1 MSGSGDVG
9 IGASVVDGALT
20 INGTGDI
27 NGTTSGISAN
37 ATGLG
42 TVFVNVSG
50 NVTGSTG
57 AGIYATAN
65 GGNLAVTALG
75 AVTGNAGAGI
85 DVSTASG
92 TLIVNGT
99 GAINGTTAG
108 ISAVASG
115 AGAINVNG
123 TGNVVGGTGAGISA
137 NSGGGDVSV
146 TQNGTISGNSGITA
160 SSNGSG
166 NVTITGFGTVTGTG
180 GYGIVAS
187 VETGVLTVEGAG
199 NINGTTGIFA
209 NATGSGTVTINVTG
223 IVTGTNAG
231 IDARSAGGDVSVTSG
246 IVSGSMGITAL
257 TTDGG
262 NVTIVAAGTIN
273 GTGSVGITGKIVDGT
288 LAIGG
293 AGDIVGSAQ
302 GISANA
308 TGIGAVTVNGT
319 GNVTG
324 GTGAAILAKSLG
336 GDVLIAQTG
345 AISGNAGILASTNGS
360 GNMTI
365 SGFGSVTGTGSSG
378 IAASVADGTLTIN
391 GTGNVNG
398 TTTGIS
404 ANATGSGAVTVNVT
418 GNVTGTNA
426 GIDARSAGGDV
437 SVTSGRVSGSK
448 GITALTTIWG
458 NVTIVAGGT
467 INGTGSVGIT
477 GKIANGT
484 LTIGGAGDITGAGQG
499 ISANA
504 TGIGAVTINGTGN
517 VTSSLGAAIVAT
529 SAGGDVSVAQ
539 TGAIGGFAGISAST
553 ISTGNVT
560 ISGFGTVSG
569 SGDVGLGVSVVDGA
583 LTINGT
589 SNISGNTTG
598 ISANATGIGA
608 VTINVSGNVSGGRGA
623 GIYALSA
630 GGDVSVTSA
639 VVSGQTGIAV
649 SSTGS
654 GNVTVASHGNVTGV
668 SSGIE
673 AQSDSGS
680 INVSIDPGVLATA
693 DGGIGVSLTSLT
705 GDVSASTTAAGDF
718 IRATNGTAIY
728 ATTSGNVTIGVAA
741 GTDVTGLSAT
751 SFGIDVDSVAT
762 TSVAITNN
770 GTIQGGIAAIRVNGT
785 TLGTT
790 ITNNA
795 TGSILSFGSD
805 PQGLAVSVQAGS
817 TLLGNSG
824 TLVGNVALLGAN
836 NIINNNAGGT
846 WSVYGASSFGGG
858 TQVVN
863 NAGTLQTFLTGT
875 PNTGPVTANLTGVT
889 TFNNSNGLVSMQNN
903 IAGDQIVMNGATFN
917 GTGTS
922 RIALDANVGGA
933 GSIAD
938 VLVVGNTTGTTTILV
953 HDSAAGTPG
962 ATNTAGIVLVRTT
975 GTSSASDFTLQGGP
989 ITKGM
994 YFYDLAYRPASGTQL
1009 DNEFVLVSA
1018 PGGGIYAVT
1027 PLGSVAQR
1035 LSFDVARIW
1044 IDRQAELRTQA
1055 MAPADAGGAD
1065 KFEGRATSVWATAL
1079 TTDGQR
1085 RQINTFTVLDKSY
1098 DHDTSY
1104 DYRSGGYVGGIDR
1117 RVTGVGGV
1125 DGVLMV
1131 GAYGGYLTS
1140 SMQMKAL
1147 STSVALEGGTM
1158 GAYATYLQKNFFID
1172 GTIKGEILRQ
1182 AIQSGALGLTGPAAI
1197 GNSVKS
1203 YGGLVDAGYRFQATA
1218 TTFAEGFGGLAT
1230 VKTDLPSF
1238 DAMSQTVSF
1247 GSQQN
1252 VSTRY
1257 GMRVGTT
1264 GALTDGYRI
1273 DIIANAS
1280 VWNRV
1285 YGHNATSIGGGSDTA
1300 FVIMDKSLRSFGDVG
1315 VSLDVTGFST
1325 GWSGFLKGDYQFAA
1339 GFKSTSA
1346 SAGLR
1351 YRW

>member
-1 MSGSGDVG
+1 M
-9 IGASVVDGALT
+9 
-20 INGTGDI
+20 
-27 NGTTSGISAN
+27 
-37 ATGLG
+37 
-42 TVFVNVSG
+42 
-50 NVTGSTG
+50 TGSTG

-199 NINGTTGIFA
+199 NINGTTGISA
-209 NATGSGTVTINVTG
+209 TATGSGE
-223 IVTGTNAG
+223 
-231 IDARSAGGDVSVTSG
+231 
-246 IVSGSMGITAL
+246 
-257 TTDGG
+257 
-262 NVTIVAAGTIN
+262 
-273 GTGSVGITGKIVDGT
+273 
-288 LAIGG
+288 
-293 AGDIVGSAQ
+293 
-302 GISANA
+302 
-308 TGIGAVTVNGT
+308 
-319 GNVTG
+319 
-324 GTGAAILAKSLG
+324 
-336 GDVLIAQTG
+336 
-345 AISGNAGILASTNGS
+345 
-360 GNMTI
+360 
-365 SGFGSVTGTGSSG
+365 
-378 IAASVADGTLTIN
+378 
-391 GTGNVNG
+391 
-398 TTTGIS
+398 
-404 ANATGSGAVTVNVT
+404 VTVNVT

-484 LTIGGAGDITGAGQG
+484 
-499 ISANA
+499 
-504 TGIGAVTINGTGN
+504 
-517 VTSSLGAAIVAT
+517 
-529 SAGGDVSVAQ
+529 
-539 TGAIGGFAGISAST
+539 
-553 ISTGNVT
+553 
-560 ISGFGTVSG
+560 
-569 SGDVGLGVSVVDGA
+569 